1 MVNEDLQV
9 RQAGILMPVF
19 SIPSPYGIGDFSNN
33 TKRFLKDCAKAGF
46 GIWQILPL
54 GPIEIGEGPYRTYSS
69 FAIDPIYVSLEGLL
83 EDGLLGE
90 IGTLDSNPDE
100 VEYTKVRAF
109 KEPYFQ
115 KAFEA
120 FLKTED
126 KALQAD
132 YQAFLDQAYWLDRY
146 ALFMALKKKNGM
158 KPWMEW
164 PQEDRKLTKPNER
177 LAQQVDYQKF
187 LQWQA
192 FRQWRKIMDYAHK
205 LGIHVIGDIPIYVSG
220 DSADVWQYPEA
231 FEIDEQGKIL
241 QYSGCA
247 PDALGD
253 GQFWGNPIYNWKALA
268 NQGYD
273 YWIKRLG
280 WSAVL
285 TDTVRLDHFIGF
297 DRYWAIPADNPIP
310 KAGHFEEGP
319 GEALFDA
326 IFAADPGLS
335 FIVEDLG
342 LLRPQVYALKDK
354 YGMLGMRVSQ
364 YALGPVEAKVGYKLP
379 EACIVYPGTHDNDP
393 IEGWYKSLPKAERKH
408 VNSIFRHLG
417 LKGRTISDRM
427 MDYCLKS
434 DCRIAIFPMQDL
446 LHYDETTRINR
457 PGTPG
462 DENWKWRLNDFA
474 LFESRL
480 DTIRRK
486 LKNSNR
492 LVSRTKEIR

>member
-1 MVNEDLQV
+1 MVTKDLQP

-19 SIPSPYGIGDFSNN
+19 SIPSPYGIGDFSSN
-33 TKRFLKDCAKAGF
+33 TYRLIKDCSQAGLS
-46 GIWQILPL
+46 IWQILPL
-54 GPIEIGEGPYRTYSS
+54 GPIETGEGPYRTYSS
-69 FAIDPIYVSLEGLL
+69 FAIDPIYISIEELQKDGLL
-83 EDGLLGE
+83 ET
-90 IGTLDSNPDE
+90 ITTLDSNPDE
-100 VEYTKVRAF
+100 VEYAKVRAF
-109 KEPYFQ
+109 KEPYFRQ
-115 KAFEA
+115 AFEA
-120 FLKTED
+120 FRRSENEKLKKD
-126 KALQAD
+126 WKS
-132 YQAFLDQAYWLDRY
+132 FLKQAYWLDRY

-164 PQEDRKLTKPNER
+164 PMEERQKTTPDESLEQEVE
-177 LAQQVDYQKF
+177 YQKF

-192 FRQWRKIMDYAHK
+192 FWQWRKIIDFAHAH
-205 LGIHVIGDIPIYVSG
+205 GIHVIGDIPIYVSG

-231 FEIDEQGKIL
+231 FELDEQGKPL

-247 PDALGD
+247 PDDLGD
-253 GQFWGNPIYNWKALA
+253 GQFWGNPIYNWDALKKM
-268 NQGYD
+268 NYD

-280 WSAVL
+280 WSACL

-297 DRYWAIPADNPIP
+297 DRYWAIPADNPVP

-326 IFAADPGLS
+326 VFKADPSLS

-342 LLRPQVYALKDK
+342 VLRLQVTLLKDK

-364 YALGPVEAKVGYKLP
+364 YAFGPAEEKAGYRLP

-393 IEGWYKSLPKAERKH
+393 IEGWYASLPKHERKQI
-408 VNSIFRHLG
+408 NKIFRHLK
-417 LKGRTISDRM
+417 LKGRSISDRM
-427 MDYCLKS
+427 VDYCLKT
-434 DCRIAIFPMQDL
+434 DCRIAILPMQDL
-446 LHYDETTRINR
+446 LNFDETTRINR

-480 DTIRRK
+480 DSIRRK
-486 LKNSNR
+486 LKNTNR
-492 LVSRTKEIR
+492 LVSRVH